1 MIAREAES
9 KLKELARRYPVV
21 LVTGPRQSGKTLLCK
36 KLFRDKPYALLE
48 NPDTLEFAVKD
59 PRGFLA
65 QYPEGAVLDEVQ
77 KAPQLLSYLQG
88 IVDEKNRPG
97 LFILTGSQYLLLL
110 EKVSQTLAGR
120 LAVFKL
126 LPLTLKEARPFFQK
140 ADLNRILLTGFFPRI
155 HNERLSPTE
164 ALANYFET
172 YVERDVRQ
180 IVNVKNLLPFRR
192 FVKLCAGRVGQLL
205 NLSNLGLE
213 AGVSHTTAREW
224 LSVLEAS
231 FIVFLLPPYF
241 KNFNKRIVKSPK
253 LYFHDVGLAGYL
265 LDIENPS
272 HVSAHPARGALFE
285 NLVIL
290 DILKHRY
297 NQGKSP
303 NLYFFRDASGHEV
316 DLLTHAGQEITGVEI
331 KVGQTITE
339 DYFKGLEFLE
349 KLTGGKH
356 LRKYLVYGGEET
368 QVRSRVRVVP
378 YSQCGGLF

>member
-1 MIAREAES
+1 M
-9 KLKELARRYPVV
+9 
-21 LVTGPRQSGKTLLCK
+21 
-36 KLFRDKPYALLE
+36 
-48 NPDTLEFAVKD
+48 
-59 PRGFLA
+59 
-65 QYPEGAVLDEVQ
+65 
-77 KAPQLLSYLQG
+77 
-88 IVDEKNRPG
+88 
-97 LFILTGSQYLLLL
+97 
-110 EKVSQTLAGR
+110 
-120 LAVFKL
+120 
-126 LPLTLKEARPFFQK
+126 KEARPFLQK

-155 HNERLSPTE
+155 HNEKLNPTE

-241 KNFNKRIVKSPK
+241 KNFNKRIIKSPK

-272 HVSAHPARGALFE
+272 HVLANPARGALFE

-316 DLLTHAGQEITGVEI
+316 DLLMHAGQEITGLEI

-349 KLTGGKH
+349 KLTGSKN

-368 QVRSRVRVVP
+368 QVRSRARVMP